1 MSTSRIFTTRQ
12 ITDSRST
19 CFAVR
24 VRGNYRGALG
34 IPVRYL
40 SADTRKHKGVK
51 YYRSHIRPDSSCF
64 LQTRCTPIR
73 GNNQG
78 ADRLASRYPGHRL
91 AGCLLRENR
100 EGGQTGS
107 AKNPLRTHAA
117 RSVVRFERAGR
128 EYREHAGRVRPSA
141 RSCSKYLFSPWH
153 PPSRGCPVTNTDAVA
168 AHTPL
173 QFRRRVR

>member
-1 MSTSRIFTTRQ
+1 MSTSRLFTTRQ

-19 CFAVR
+19 CFAVQ

-40 SADTRKHKGVK
+40 IADTRRRKGVK

-73 GNNQG
+73 GNSQG

-100 EGGQTGS
+100 EGCQTGS

-128 EYREHAGRVRPSA
+128 EHREHAGRVRPSA

-153 PPSRGCPVTNTDAVA
+153 PPSRGCPVSNTDAVA

>member
-19 CFAVR
+19 CFALQ
-24 VRGNYRGALG
+24 VRGHYRGALG

-40 SADTRKHKGVK
+40 SADTRRRQGVK
-51 YYRSHIRPDSSCF
+51 YDRSCIRPDSSCC
-64 LQTRCTPIR
+64 LLTRRTPIR
-73 GNNQG
+73 GNSRG

-100 EGGQTGS
+100 EDGQAGS

-117 RSVVRFERAGR
+117 QSVVRIERAGR
-128 EYREHAGRVRPSA
+128 EHREHAGRVQPSV
-141 RSCSKYLFSPWH
+141 RSCSKHLFSPWH
-153 PPSRGCPVTNTDAVA
+153 PPSRECPVSNTDAVA

-173 QFRRRVR
+173 